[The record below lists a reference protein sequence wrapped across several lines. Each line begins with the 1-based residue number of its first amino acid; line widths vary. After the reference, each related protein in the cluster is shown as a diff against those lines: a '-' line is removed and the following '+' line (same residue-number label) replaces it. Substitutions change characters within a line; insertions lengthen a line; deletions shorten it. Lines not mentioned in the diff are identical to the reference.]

1 MGGDGV
7 KIRGENVTVCVA
19 WLHDILLFAGCY
31 VIVPAL
37 LEMETAQANRYFAG
51 CLWLL
56 VPIILSWLCI
66 RKIKMLALY
75 LLVCAAAAVC
85 MNALSGCL
93 LTGILTALIF
103 LIRGYV
109 RIKRGKLKKMLQE
122 MPGEAGAELDKEL
135 WELPTLLDAPE
146 ALHWMVFAGY
156 YVILLYLRKGS
167 LLNRIFFLAVVDV
180 FLVFIFEYL
189 SGLRI
194 FLEDHGKIA
203 NLPKKSVK
211 KAGHMLLALALP
223 LLLLFVLPSV
233 LYHREP
239 LTELK
244 FELPGVPV
252 MPETEEM
259 EPIGSEG
266 EKNPLAALMQE
277 EMKEPPAWIRML
289 SEAFTWMF
297 SAAVLIFCIILIYRL
312 CRHAMRSFAAGE
324 EDRVI
329 FTEDEEEEQA
339 QPVLRKKRHFWQR
352 TDEKWKIR
360 RQYKRAI
367 RKTMPGTPEGWET
380 PRELE
385 EKANAQS
392 EAVSKELH
400 ELYEK
405 ARYL

>member
-1 MGGDGV
+1 M
-7 KIRGENVTVCVA
+7 
-19 WLHDILLFAGCY
+19 
-31 VIVPAL
+31 
-37 LEMETAQANRYFAG
+37 
-51 CLWLL
+51 
-56 VPIILSWLCI
+56 
-66 RKIKMLALY
+66 
-75 LLVCAAAAVC
+75 
-85 MNALSGCL
+85 
-93 LTGILTALIF
+93 
-103 LIRGYV
+103 
-109 RIKRGKLKKMLQE
+109 
-122 MPGEAGAELDKEL
+122 
-135 WELPTLLDAPE
+135 
-146 ALHWMVFAGY
+146 
-156 YVILLYLRKGS
+156 
-167 LLNRIFFLAVVDV
+167 
-180 FLVFIFEYL
+180 
-189 SGLRI
+189 
-194 FLEDHGKIA
+194 
-203 NLPKKSVK
+203 
-211 KAGHMLLALALP
+211 
-223 LLLLFVLPSV
+223 LLFVLPSV

-259 EPIGSEG
+259 EPMDGEE

-367 RKTMPGTPEGWET
+367 RKNMPGTPEGWET

>member
-1 MGGDGV
+1 M
-7 KIRGENVTVCVA
+7 KIRGESVTVCVA
-19 WLHDILLFAGCY
+19 WLHDILLFAQCY
-31 VIVPAL
+31 VIVPAI

-51 CLWLL
+51 CLWLM

-75 LLVCAAAAVC
+75 LLVGAAATVC
-85 MNALSGCL
+85 VNALSGCL
-93 LTGILTALIF
+93 LTGVLTALIF

-109 RIKRGKLKKMLQE
+109 RIKRGRLKKMLQE
-122 MPGEAGAELDKEL
+122 MPGEAGAKLDKEL

-146 ALHWMVFAGY
+146 AMHWLAFAGS
-156 YVILLYLRKGS
+156 YVILLYLRKGG
-167 LLNRIFFLAVVDV
+167 LLNRIFFLAVIDV

-194 FLEDHGKIA
+194 FLEDHEKIA

-211 KAGHMLLALALP
+211 KAGHMLLVLALP
-223 LLLLFVLPSV
+223 LLSLFVLPSV
-233 LYHREP
+233 LYHKEP
-239 LTELK
+239 LKELK
-244 FELPGVPV
+244 FELSGVPV

-259 EPIGSEG
+259 KPMGGEG
-266 EKNPLAALMQE
+266 EGNPLAALMQE

-324 EDRVI
+324 EDRII
-329 FTEDEEEEQA
+329 FSEDEEEEQA

-352 TDEKWKIR
+352 TDANWKIR

-367 RKTMPGTPEGWET
+367 RKNLPDTPEGWET
-380 PRELE
+380 PKELE

>member
-1 MGGDGV
+1 
-7 KIRGENVTVCVA
+7 
-19 WLHDILLFAGCY
+19 
-31 VIVPAL
+31 
-37 LEMETAQANRYFAG
+37 
-51 CLWLL
+51 
-56 VPIILSWLCI
+56 
-66 RKIKMLALY
+66 
-75 LLVCAAAAVC
+75 
-85 MNALSGCL
+85 
-93 LTGILTALIF
+93 
-103 LIRGYV
+103 
-109 RIKRGKLKKMLQE
+109 
-122 MPGEAGAELDKEL
+122 
-135 WELPTLLDAPE
+135 
-146 ALHWMVFAGY
+146 
-156 YVILLYLRKGS
+156 
-167 LLNRIFFLAVVDV
+167 
-180 FLVFIFEYL
+180 
-189 SGLRI
+189 
-194 FLEDHGKIA
+194 
-203 NLPKKSVK
+203 
-211 KAGHMLLALALP
+211 MLLALALP

-259 EPIGSEG
+259 EPMDGEE

-297 SAAVLIFCIILIYRL
+297 SAAVLIFCISLIYRL

-367 RKTMPGTPEGWET
+367 RKNMPGTPEGWET